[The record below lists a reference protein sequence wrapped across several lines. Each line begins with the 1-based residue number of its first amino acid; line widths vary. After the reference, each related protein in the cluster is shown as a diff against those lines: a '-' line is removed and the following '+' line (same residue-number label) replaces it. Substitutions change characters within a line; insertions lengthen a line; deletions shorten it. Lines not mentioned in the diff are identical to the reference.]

1 MPHERAL
8 PIKRTMLR
16 FCVGEAVLARRKGDV
31 YISNDLYDSCQG
43 GRTMNDQPRPGPEKQ
58 LQNLTP
64 EEARALI
71 REAVRETFL
80 MLGVK
85 VDDPIEVQKD
95 FQHLRDWRQ
104 TTESIKSKSITTVLG
119 LMVAGAVGAFWVGF
133 KDLFK

>member
-1 MPHERAL
+1 M
-8 PIKRTMLR
+8 
-16 FCVGEAVLARRKGDV
+16 
-31 YISNDLYDSCQG
+31 S
-43 GRTMNDQPRPGPEKQ
+43 DQRPGPEKQ

-64 EEARALI
+64 DEARALI

-95 FQHLRDWRQ
+95 FQHLREWRQ
-104 TTESIKSKSITTVLG
+104 TTDSIKSKTITTALG
-119 LMVAGAVGAFWVGF
+119 LVVAGALGAFWVGF

>member
-1 MPHERAL
+1 MSE
-8 PIKRTMLR
+8 
-16 FCVGEAVLARRKGDV
+16 
-31 YISNDLYDSCQG
+31 N
-43 GRTMNDQPRPGPEKQ
+43 NRPGPEQQ

-95 FQHLRDWRQ
+95 FQHLREWRN
-104 TTESIKSKSITTVLG
+104 TTESIKSKGLLTVMCILVSG
-119 LMVAGAVGAFWVGF
+119 MLAALWVGIKEF
-133 KDLFK
+133 VGK

>member
-1 MPHERAL
+1 MSGQ
-8 PIKRTMLR
+8 T
-16 FCVGEAVLARRKGDV
+16 
-31 YISNDLYDSCQG
+31 
-43 GRTMNDQPRPGPEKQ
+43 PGPEQQ

-95 FQHLRDWRQ
+95 FQHLREWRS
-104 TTESIKSKSITTVLG
+104 TTESVKAKGMLAVVGVVVSGLAAALWMGLKELLGSK
-119 LMVAGAVGAFWVGF
+119 
-133 KDLFK
+133 

>member
-1 MPHERAL
+1 M
-8 PIKRTMLR
+8 T
-16 FCVGEAVLARRKGDV
+16 DD
-31 YISNDLYDSCQG
+31 N
-43 GRTMNDQPRPGPEKQ
+43 RPGPEKQ

-95 FQHLRDWRQ
+95 FQHLREWRS
-104 TTESIKSKSITTVLG
+104 TTESIKSKGMLTLVGIAVSGLAAAVWLG
-119 LMVAGAVGAFWVGF
+119 L
-133 KDLFK
+133 KELFSK